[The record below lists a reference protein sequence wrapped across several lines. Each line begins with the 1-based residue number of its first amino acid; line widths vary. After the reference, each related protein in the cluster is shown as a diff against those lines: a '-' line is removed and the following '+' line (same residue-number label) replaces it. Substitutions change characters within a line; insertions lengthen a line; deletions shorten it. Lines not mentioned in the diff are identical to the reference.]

1 MNISGHNHRIEYTT
15 NVFINADAD
24 TAEVR
29 DWKEKLISIA
39 EQIPAQA
46 DTLKPLI
53 QFLVASISPAK
64 IYMLQHKD
72 TATTA
77 IGGFIDLLIVI
88 SGKNNV
94 PFTEMEPVL
103 EMVYLKDQRV
113 ACSLHSEG
121 NVIEGLRNGHIF
133 YSLNCIPE
141 NLVYDDKVAM
151 YPSTTPEAMQELKQR
166 LREQFML
173 NFKKA
178 IDFNESAT
186 YLHENNPSHIIG
198 FLLHQAVELTYRSVL
213 QSLNGYDKKT
223 HEIRS
228 LKKHIR
234 RCAPQLNSIFPDDT
248 DEEKRLLD
256 ILENAYLKA
265 RYDSQ
270 YNIPECDLS
279 KLFDKVMRL
288 QETAKKIVE
297 EKTS

>member
-1 MNISGHNHRIEYTT
+1 MNISGHNHRIEYIT
-15 NVFINADAD
+15 NVFISADAEE
-24 TAEVR
+24 AR
-29 DWKEKLISIA
+29 NWKDRLTSIA
-39 EQIPAQA
+39 AQIPEQA
-46 DTLKPLI
+46 DMLKPLI

-72 TATTA
+72 TATTVT
-77 IGGFIDLLIVI
+77 GGFIDLLIVI

-94 PFTEMEPVL
+94 PFTEMEPIL
-103 EMVYLKDQRV
+103 EIAYLRDQRV
-113 ACSLHSEG
+113 SCSLHGEG
-121 NVIEGLRNGHIF
+121 NVIEGLRNGHVF

-141 NLVYDDKVAM
+141 NLVYDDKAAV

-166 LREQFML
+166 VKEQFML

-178 IDFNESAT
+178 VDFNESAA
-186 YLHENNPSHIIG
+186 YLHENSPSHIIG
-198 FLLHQAVELTYRSVL
+198 FLLHQAVELTYRGIL
-213 QSLNGYDKKT
+213 QSLNGCDKKT

-265 RYDSQ
+265 RYDGQ
-270 YNIPECDLS
+270 YNIPEDDLS
-279 KLFDKVMRL
+279 KLFDKVIRI
-288 QETAKKIVE
+288 QETAKEIVTK
-297 EKTS
+297 KTA

>member
-15 NVFINADAD
+15 NVFINPGAD

-64 IYMLQHKD
+64 IYMLRNNG
-72 TATTA
+72 TAAT
-77 IGGFIDLLIVI
+77 GGFIDLLIVI

-94 PFTEMEPVL
+94 PFTEIEPIL
-103 EMVYLKDQRV
+103 EIAYLRDQRV
-113 ACSLHSEG
+113 SCSLHGEG
-121 NVIEGLRNGHIF
+121 NVIEGLRNGHVF

-141 NLVYDDKVAM
+141 NLVYDDKVAV

-166 LREQFML
+166 VKEQFML
-173 NFKKA
+173 SLEKA
-178 IDFNESAT
+178 VAFNESAA

-198 FLLHQAVELTYRSVL
+198 FLLHQAVELTYRGIL
-213 QSLNGYDKKT
+213 QSLNGYDKRT

-228 LKKHIR
+228 LKKHVR
-234 RCAPQLNSIFPDDT
+234 RCTPQLNNIFTDDT

-265 RYDSQ
+265 RYDNQ
-270 YNIPECDLS
+270 YNIPDDDLS
-279 KLFDKVMRL
+279 KLFDKVIRL
-288 QETAKKIVE
+288 QEAAKKIVE